1 MKDAIGGKIFD
12 HPVLKFR
19 NRRVT
24 RLLLATVNFDRSKF
38 TAR

>member
-12 HPVLKFR
+12 HPVLRFR